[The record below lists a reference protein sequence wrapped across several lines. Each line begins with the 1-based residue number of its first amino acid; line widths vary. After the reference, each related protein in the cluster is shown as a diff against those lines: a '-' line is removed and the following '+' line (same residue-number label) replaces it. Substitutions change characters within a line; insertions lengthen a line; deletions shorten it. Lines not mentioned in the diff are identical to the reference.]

1 MPRITPNLWF
11 DFNAEEAAN
20 FYVSIFPNSK
30 VGKIARYTEVGPGPA
45 GTAVTVE
52 WELDGQPFV
61 GINGGPDFPFSEA
74 VSMEIRCKD
83 QAEVDYYWERLLAD
97 GGRESQCG
105 WLKDRF
111 GFSWQVVPQ
120 RLIDLMTDED
130 PDVVK
135 RVTAAMLQMV
145 KLDVTKLEAAA
156 AGEAV
161 PA

>member
-11 DFNAEEAAN
+11 DTNAEEAAN

-61 GINGGPDFPFSEA
+61 GINGGPHFTFSEA

-83 QAEVDYYWERLLAD
+83 QAEVDYYWEKLLEG

-130 PDVVK
+130 PEVVK
-135 RVTAAMLQMV
+135 RVTAAMLKMV
-145 KLDVTKLEAAA
+145 KLDVARLEAAA